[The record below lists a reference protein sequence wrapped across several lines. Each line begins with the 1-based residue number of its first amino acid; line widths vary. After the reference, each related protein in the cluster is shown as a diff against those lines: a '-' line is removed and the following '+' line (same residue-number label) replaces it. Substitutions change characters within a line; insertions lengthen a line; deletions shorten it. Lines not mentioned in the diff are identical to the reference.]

1 MGSKYE
7 NEGAGKVAR
16 EERIA
21 EEQRLLREQKIKE
34 DRDLAN
40 EIKKQQDARNRTKL
54 DLTENARQIAAKK
67 ARAEMEQKSENEYL
81 EKFNRD
87 AEAYKKEVKDSYWIE
102 KQKKAVMKFLQK
114 I

>member
-1 MGSKYE
+1 MNYSRYL
-7 NEGAGKVAR
+7 NFTIFLFH
-16 EERIA
+16 RIA

-81 EKFNRD
+81 EKFNR
-87 AEAYKKEVKDSYWIE
+87 
-102 KQKKAVMKFLQK
+102 
-114 I
+114 